1 MNIEDINKYF
11 LNSINFKRAGNNE
24 YIMYMPFYYPKTVK
38 NMPLYIK
45 ITDDTATLTDMGAF
59 LDQLEEDGKNYE
71 ANKNKLNAILKR
83 YNMVYDKDK
92 ISLTC
97 PIQHAHI
104 YMSYYFQAL
113 TLIYNLL

>member
-1 MNIEDINKYF
+1 MTIETINKLF

-24 YIMYMPFYYPKTVK
+24 YVMYMPFYYLNTVE

-45 ITDDTATLTDMGAF
+45 IVDEEVTLTDLGAF
-59 LDQLEEDGKNYE
+59 IDKLEDEHKDLEKG
-71 ANKNKLNAILKR
+71 KNKLNAVLKR
-83 YNMVYDKDK
+83 YNMTLSNGTLSMK
-92 ISLTC
+92 C

-104 YMSYYFQAL
+104 YISYYFQAL